1 MRGLSMVNS
10 YSIIVMG
17 WGYVRYGFPRSWL
30 ILTLLANVAL
40 SLVLAAHIDSRRG
53 RCTVPVEAEL
63 VRSEHR
69 EAFRP
74 PIVLFRGFIG
84 CMTSGVTVGA
94 VMSVLRRTPSLLS
107 CACSGRSWASDA
119 RAPFG
124 WTRPVRRTHRTG
136 ESYLRTGGTTCAS
149 TLAWLPSACWLQ
161 SRWLAAH
168 SGELM

>member
-10 YSIIVMG
+10 YSIIVTG

-74 PIVLFRGFIG
+74 PARLHGEIQWTHDVWRYRWGNDVCFVEDTIPPLMSWFGPLTGIRRSGTILVDPSRSPYASYRGALTPDWRYHLHFYCATAALCLLCAAITAIT
-84 CMTSGVTVGA
+84 CVGWF
-94 VMSVLRRTPSLLS
+94 T
-107 CACSGRSWASDA
+107 
-119 RAPFG
+119 
-124 WTRPVRRTHRTG
+124 
-136 ESYLRTGGTTCAS
+136 
-149 TLAWLPSACWLQ
+149 
-161 SRWLAAH
+161 
-168 SGELM
+168 

>member
-63 VRSEHR
+63 VLSEVREIPNPPSYRRGKIQWAHDVWRFCWGGNVCFAEDTIPPLMCLFGPLVGIRRSGTIWVDPSRSPYASYGGVLSPDWRYHLR
-69 EAFRP
+69 FYFGMAAFC
-74 PIVLFRGFIG
+74 L
-84 CMTSGVTVGA
+84 
-94 VMSVLRRTPSLLS
+94 
-107 CACSGRSWASDA
+107 
-119 RAPFG
+119 
-124 WTRPVRRTHRTG
+124 
-136 ESYLRTGGTTCAS
+136 
-149 TLAWLPSACWLQ
+149 
-161 SRWLAAH
+161 LAAVALAG
-168 SGELM
+168 SAPR